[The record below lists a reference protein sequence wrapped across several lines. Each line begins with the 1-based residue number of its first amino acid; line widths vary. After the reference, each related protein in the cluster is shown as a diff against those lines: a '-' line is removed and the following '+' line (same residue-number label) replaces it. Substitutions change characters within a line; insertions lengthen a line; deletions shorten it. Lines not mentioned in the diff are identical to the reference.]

1 MIYFCCKTNHTTT
14 NSIFKMNVTILT
26 LLASL
31 FLLPKIYSQNPIDRS
46 LLIVR
51 NNYLRFYIYTKK
63 YKIKS
68 CLLTASTTIKDRTNI
83 FSLRRPDGSS
93 PSLRLENSLT
103 LCSADASRP
112 ELFAIYNKVMS
123 KYYDAQTAYYSLS
136 QDDREIIEHVINMY
150 F

>member
-31 FLLPKIYSQNPIDRS
+31 FLLPKIYSQNSMDRS

-63 YKIKS
+63 DKIKS
-68 CLLTASTTIKDRTNI
+68 CLLTASTTIKDITNI

-93 PSLRLENSLT
+93 TACAENSLT

-123 KYYDAQTAYYSLS
+123 KYYDAHTAYYSLS